1 VPVYKGCFCSVLI
14 IYRKGVNMLE
24 MAKEKKVFQFLFS
37 TEDLNFDPNTVEVI
51 DTVTGRRLKVESTV
65 KTVRKRK
72 EKIFGVR
79 MAESEIQK
87 IRQTARRAD
96 MEIGEFAREA
106 LAKAVAEKEGRRYK
120 TRSEKLNDKK

>member
-1 VPVYKGCFCSVLI
+1 
-14 IYRKGVNMLE
+14 MLE

-37 TEDLNFDPNTVEVI
+37 TEDLDFDPNTVEVI
-51 DTVTGRRLKVESTV
+51 DTATGRRLKIEPTIKQVG
-65 KTVRKRK
+65 KRK

-79 MAESEIQK
+79 MAEDDIQK

-106 LAKAVAEKEGRRYK
+106 LAKAVDEKAEDSKRIRK
-120 TRSEKLNDKK
+120 NKR

>member
-1 VPVYKGCFCSVLI
+1 
-14 IYRKGVNMLE
+14 MLE
-24 MAKEKKVFQFLFS
+24 MARKKKVFQFLFS
-37 TEDLNFDPNTVEVI
+37 TQDLDFDPSTVEVR
-51 DTVTGRRLKVESTV
+51 DSKTGKVLKVESKV

-79 MAESEIQK
+79 MEEEDIQK

-106 LAKAVAEKEGRRYK
+106 LAKAVDEKAEDSKRIRK
-120 TRSEKLNDKK
+120 NKR

>member
-1 VPVYKGCFCSVLI
+1 
-14 IYRKGVNMLE
+14 

-37 TEDLNFDPNTVEVI
+37 TEDLDFDPNTVEVV
-51 DTVTGRRLKVESTV
+51 DTATGRRLKIESTI
-65 KTVRKRK
+65 KQVRKRK

-79 MAESEIQK
+79 MAEDDIQK

-106 LAKAVAEKEGRRYK
+106 LAKAVDEKAEDSKRIRKKQTIKSEVKKRGKEK
-120 TRSEKLNDKK
+120 PAKSISSPL

>member
-1 VPVYKGCFCSVLI
+1 
-14 IYRKGVNMLE
+14 MLE

-37 TEDLNFDPNTVEVI
+37 TEDLDFDPKRIKVL
-51 DTVTGRRLKVESTV
+51 DSKTGKKLKVEFSI
-65 KTVRKRK
+65 KQELGKRK

-79 MAESEIQK
+79 MAEEEIQK
-87 IRQTARRAD
+87 IRKTARRAD

-120 TRSEKLNDKK
+120 TRSEKLNDRRKKEGRKTLEGMFRPLF